1 MHLTVRWGWVDLIL
15 PESHIEVG
23 EGAPH
28 IEVGEGGPHA
38 HISSL
43 AG

>member
-1 MHLTVRWGWVDLIL
+1 MVDLIL

-28 IEVGEGGPHA
+28 SEVGEGGPHTT
-38 HISSL
+38 
-43 AG
+43 